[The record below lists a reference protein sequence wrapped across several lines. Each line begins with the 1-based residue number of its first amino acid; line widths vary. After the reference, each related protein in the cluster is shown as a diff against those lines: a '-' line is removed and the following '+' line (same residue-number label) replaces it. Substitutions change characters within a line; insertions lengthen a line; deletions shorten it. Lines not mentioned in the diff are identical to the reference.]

1 MEIYFNLIGF
11 NSSKLSCYCVIGSA
25 AKQSVFGEIA
35 SSFLLIMTTFC
46 NTVIIYDL
54 KTVNKVGFVIAS
66 VAKQSKTKE
75 IASGGT
81 LAMTLILSFSA
92 IYYLLHVIKH
102 GMQKEWGFVKRV
114 LIPPK
119 P

>member
-1 MEIYFNLIGF
+1 M
-11 NSSKLSCYCVIGSA
+11 SVIARVPPEAISF
-25 AKQSVFGEIA
+25 VFDCFVTALWA
-35 SSFLLIMTTFC
+35 SGSFLRMTTFC

-54 KTVNKVGFVIAS
+54 KTVSKVGFVIAS

-92 IYYLLHVIKH
+92 IYYLLHVIKL
-102 GMQKEWGFVKRV
+102 GVPKEWGLAMTIVD
-114 LIPPK
+114 
-119 P
+119 

>member
-1 MEIYFNLIGF
+1 
-11 NSSKLSCYCVIGSA
+11 
-25 AKQSVFGEIA
+25 
-35 SSFLLIMTTFC
+35 MTTFC

-54 KTVNKVGFVIAS
+54 KTVSKVGFVIAS

-92 IYYLLHVIKH
+92 IYYLLHVIKF
-102 GMQKEWGFVKRV
+102 GVPKEWGLAMTIVD
-114 LIPPK
+114 
-119 P
+119 

>member
-1 MEIYFNLIGF
+1 
-11 NSSKLSCYCVIGSA
+11 
-25 AKQSVFGEIA
+25 
-35 SSFLLIMTTFC
+35 MTTFC

-54 KTVNKVGFVIAS
+54 KTVSKVGFAIAS

-92 IYYLLHVIKH
+92 IYYLLHVIKF
-102 GMQKEWGFVKRV
+102 GVPKEWGLAMTLYIMISSYLHFLFVMKQGVPKEWELAMTV
-114 LIPPK
+114 LIPGK
-119 P
+119 FCLELVYYYK

>member
-54 KTVNKVGFVIAS
+54 KTVSKVGFVIAS

-92 IYYLLHVIKH
+92 IYYLLHVIKF
-102 GMQKEWGFVKRV
+102 GVPKEWGHAMT
-114 LIPPK
+114 LILNSIV
-119 P
+119 